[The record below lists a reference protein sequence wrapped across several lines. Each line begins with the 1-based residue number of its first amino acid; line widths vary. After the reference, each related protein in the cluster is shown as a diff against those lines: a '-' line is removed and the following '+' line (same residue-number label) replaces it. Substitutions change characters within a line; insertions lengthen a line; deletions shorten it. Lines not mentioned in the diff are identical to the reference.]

1 MEYFGSRTTLPRPFA
16 YLFAMSNAQ
25 SSTDAYNPNV
35 LPKKAPPPLLPCV
48 KSHPPTLPSKQ
59 PPPIIVVV
67 YQIQAPP
74 AVAKKA
80 PPPLRAPV
88 KQPPPIILDGNRMQA
103 PPAVVKRAP
112 PPRSNHKP
120 KSSPNVTVEA
130 ENAQPA
136 PPLRAL
142 PLKAPAQQAALK
154 APPPKLS
161 SETNIKTS
169 N

>member
-1 MEYFGSRTTLPRPFA
+1 MPRPFA
-16 YLFAMSNAQ
+16 HLFAMSSAQ
-25 SSTDAYNPNV
+25 SSTDPYNPKA
-35 LPKKAPPPLLPCV
+35 LPKKPPPPLRPCV

-59 PPPIIVVV
+59 RPPIIVFV
-67 YQIQAPP
+67 YQMQAPP

-80 PPPLRAPV
+80 PPP
-88 KQPPPIILDGNRMQA
+88 ILDGIRMQA

-130 ENAQPA
+130 ENTQPA

>member
-1 MEYFGSRTTLPRPFA
+1 MPRPFA
-16 YLFAMSNAQ
+16 YLFAMSSAQ
-25 SSTDAYNPNV
+25 SSTDPYNPKA
-35 LPKKAPPPLLPCV
+35 LPKKAPPPLRPCV
-48 KSHPPTLPSKQ
+48 KS

-67 YQIQAPP
+67 YQMQAPP

-80 PPPLRAPV
+80 PPPLRAHV
-88 KQPPPIILDGNRMQA
+88 KQPPPTLVDGIRMQA

-120 KSSPNVTVEA
+120 KSSSNVTVEA